1 MHSGI
6 VMSKIDII
14 EITASDW
21 EKYKCLRLASLKD
34 SPDSFSSSYESEV
47 SISKDEWKSRISIAK
62 GLSQVIPL
70 FGCVDG
76 VAVALS
82 WGVKHGPNSKSAHIY
97 QMWVSP
103 YFRGLGI
110 GKALINKIIYWAK
123 ALQLNALCLD
133 VTTTNKE
140 AVQLYKSLGFI
151 PRGEPKPLKKGSKLV
166 VQPMQLDLTA

>member
-21 EKYKCLRLASLKD
+21 EKYKSLRLASLKG
-34 SPDSFSSSYESEV
+34 SPDSFGSSDEREV
-47 SISKDEWKSRISIAK
+47 SISKDEWKSRISIVK
-62 GLSQVIPL
+62 GVSQVIPL

-76 VAVALS
+76 VALS
-82 WGVKHGPNSKSAHIY
+82 WGVKHGSNSQSAHIY

-110 GKALINKIIYWAK
+110 GKALINKIILWAK
-123 ALQLNALCLD
+123 ELLSNALCLD

-151 PRGEPKPLKKGSKLV
+151 PRGKPKPLKKGSKLV
-166 VQPMQLDLTA
+166 VHPMQLDLIT